1 MIGIATDLA
10 IAALVLGVALW
21 SLLVRD
27 AVSSVIAFIVYGLLL
42 SLVWVRLAAV
52 DVAMT
57 EAAIGGGA
65 AGILILRAATR
76 LRPAPS
82 SAGPSWTIRILAIAA
97 SAGVG
102 LALSRLVLDPVHPAP
117 TLAPAAIAH
126 LPAFGLGNG
135 VTAVLM
141 GYRGLDTLLEKV
153 VLAVALV
160 AVWSLAPD
168 RSWGGRPGLPRPL
181 DSDGVLVLLARV
193 LPPVG
198 ILVGIYLVWAG
209 ADAPGGAFQGGTVIA
224 AMWVLT
230 IQVGLVQP
238 PATRSRGL
246 RLALVAGA
254 GLFILVG
261 LTGMLL
267 GASFLTYPASHA
279 KLLIIVIEVAMT
291 LSIAATIALMVV
303 GPPGREP
310 ER

>member
-1 MIGIATDLA
+1 MIGTATDLA

-76 LRPAPS
+76 LRPAPPA
-82 SAGPSWTIRILAIAA
+82 AGPSWTTRILAVAA
-97 SAGVG
+97 STGVG
-102 LALSRLVLDPVHPAP
+102 LALSRLVLDPVDPAP
-117 TLAPAAIAH
+117 TLAPEAIAH

-153 VLAVALV
+153 VLAVALI
-160 AVWSLAPD
+160 AVWSLSPD
-168 RSWGGRPGLPRPL
+168 RVWGGRPGPPRPL

-193 LPPVG
+193 LPNSG
-198 ILVGIYLVWAG
+198 LLVGN
-209 ADAPGGAFQGGTVIA
+209 
-224 AMWVLT
+224 
-230 IQVGLVQP
+230 
-238 PATRSRGL
+238 
-246 RLALVAGA
+246 
-254 GLFILVG
+254 
-261 LTGMLL
+261 
-267 GASFLTYPASHA
+267 
-279 KLLIIVIEVAMT
+279 
-291 LSIAATIALMVV
+291 
-303 GPPGREP
+303 
-310 ER
+310 

>member
-1 MIGIATDLA
+1 VTGAAIDLA
-10 IAALVLGVALW
+10 IAALVVGVALW

-76 LRPAPS
+76 LRPAPP
-82 SAGPSWTIRILAIAA
+82 APGPSWTMRVLAIGA

-117 TLAPAAIAH
+117 TLAPEASEH
-126 LPAFGLGNG
+126 LHAFGLGNG

-168 RSWGGRPGLPRPL
+168 RLWGGRPGPGQTL
-181 DSDGVLVLLARV
+181 DSDGVLVLLAR
-193 LPPVG
+193 LMPPIG

-209 ADAPGGAFQGGTVIA
+209 ADRPGGAFQGGTVIA

-230 IQVGLVQP
+230 IQVGLSKP
-238 PATRSRGL
+238 PAIRSRGL
-246 RLALVAGA
+246 RIALVAGA

-261 LTGMLL
+261 LAGMLL
-267 GASFLTYPASHA
+267 GSSFLVYPPEHA

-291 LSIAATIALMVV
+291 LSIATTIALMVV

-310 ER
+310 EP